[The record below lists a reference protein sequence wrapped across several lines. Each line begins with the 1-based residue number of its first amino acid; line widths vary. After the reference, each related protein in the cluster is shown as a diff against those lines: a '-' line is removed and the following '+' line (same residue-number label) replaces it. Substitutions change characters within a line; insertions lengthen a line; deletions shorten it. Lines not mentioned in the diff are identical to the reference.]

1 MIGGTNHKDINTALI
16 IGHEDGVFMAIY
28 LRPFEWIAHEDP
40 VLGVRDGVRMVVG
53 VFAHLIGRMVGNDY
67 RDGIFRAG
75 RLGTLNKVTGRLNRN
90 RGTKLTP

>member
-1 MIGGTNHKDINTALI
+1 
-16 IGHEDGVFMAIY
+16 
-28 LRPFEWIAHEDP
+28 
-40 VLGVRDGVRMVVG
+40 MVVG